1 MNTAEANSTEP
12 QNSAQK
18 TAAAPKPPPRALALG
33 LTAAAVVLGVVIYAG
48 IRERA
53 HAESRLGK
61 VTDLAAAAAVSV
73 VHPNA
78 GAAAQEIVLPGTT
91 QPFNDTPIYARTN
104 GYLKRWYV
112 DIGTHVQAGQLLAEI
127 DTPEVD
133 QQLDQARADLKS
145 ANATEHLAEIT
156 AARWQNLLKTNSV
169 SKQETDQAVSD
180 LSAKQAA
187 VDSMSA
193 NVHRLE
199 QLQSFEKIY
208 APFPGVITAR
218 NTDIGALIDAGASTT
233 PRELFH
239 MAAVNKMRVFVA
251 VPEVDSRAAL
261 NGAKAK
267 LTLDEFPD
275 ETFVGTIVRN
285 SDSIDLASRTLNV
298 EVDVDNPGDRIKT
311 GAYIF
316 VHLNVPAAA
325 HAASQSVVIP
335 ANTLLFRAE
344 GLRVGV
350 VRDNHAELVPIRI
363 GNDYGSTVEVIAGL
377 KPTDQVIINPSDSL
391 TSGTPVRVGTGNT
404 DGTK

>member
-1 MNTAEANSTEP
+1 MNTAEANSIEP

-18 TAAAPKPPPRALALG
+18 AAAAPKRPSRALALG
-33 LTAAAVVLGVVIYAG
+33 LTAVTVLLAVVIYAG

-53 HAESRLGK
+53 QAERRLGN
-61 VTDLAAAAAVSV
+61 VTELAAVATVNI
-73 VHPNA
+73 VHPDP

-91 QPFNDTPIYARTN
+91 EPFNDTPIYARTN

-145 ANATEHLAEIT
+145 AQANEQLAAIT

-251 VPEVDSRAAL
+251 VPEV
-261 NGAKAK
+261 
-267 LTLDEFPD
+267 
-275 ETFVGTIVRN
+275 ETRE
-285 SDSIDLASRTLNV
+285 R
-298 EVDVDNPGDRIKT
+298 
-311 GAYIF
+311 
-316 VHLNVPAAA
+316 H
-325 HAASQSVVIP
+325 
-335 ANTLLFRAE
+335 
-344 GLRVGV
+344 
-350 VRDNHAELVPIRI
+350 
-363 GNDYGSTVEVIAGL
+363 
-377 KPTDQVIINPSDSL
+377 
-391 TSGTPVRVGTGNT
+391 
-404 DGTK
+404 